1 MGHDL
6 DEQKDDRG
14 TVCVKYLLFLF
25 NFFFWIG
32 GAAVIAMGL
41 WTLLEKT
48 SYIAFLANS
57 TLSVSAY
64 ILLFAGG
71 VVMITGFLGCCALI
85 REHKTSLSVY
95 LAILISVYTAELA
108 AGVLSYMYYE
118 TISEELKE
126 SLNETIVHNYGLPG
140 KEDMTY
146 AIDHLQQDFR
156 CCGST
161 SYEDWSYSFYISTT
175 VYSGHRKVPDS
186 CCKTMTLSC
195 GERDHP
201 SNIYKVEGGC
211 MTILEKFIQEH
222 LLLIGAVS
230 IGIACFQLAG
240 VMLSACFLHIL
251 YKEEK
256 EAYNAI

>member
-1 MGHDL
+1 
-6 DEQKDDRG
+6 
-14 TVCVKYLLFLF
+14 
-25 NFFFWIG
+25 
-32 GAAVIAMGL
+32 MGL
-41 WTLLEKT
+41 WTLLEKS

-64 ILLFAGG
+64 ILIFAGS
-71 VVMITGFLGCCALI
+71 VVMVTGFLGCCSLI
-85 REHKTSLSVY
+85 REHKTCLSIY

-108 AGVLSYMYYE
+108 AG
-118 TISEELKE
+118 ISEELKE
-126 SLNETIVHNYGLPG
+126 SLNETIVHTYGQPG
-140 KEDMTY
+140 MTDITY

-161 SYEDWSYSFYISTT
+161 SYEDWSYSLYINTSE
-175 VYSGHRKVPDS
+175 YSGHRKVPDS
-186 CCKTMTLSC
+186 CCKTMTLTC

-211 MTILEKFIQEH
+211 IDILEEFIQKH

>member
-1 MGHDL
+1 MGHAL
-6 DEQKDDRG
+6 DEEKDDRG

-41 WTLLEKT
+41 WTLLEK
-48 SYIAFLANS
+48 SNYIAFLANS

-85 REHKTSLSVY
+85 REHKTCLSIY

-108 AGVLSYMYYE
+108 AGVLSYMYHE

-126 SLNETIVHNYGLPG
+126 SLNETIVHHYGLPG
-140 KEDMTY
+140 MEDLTY
-146 AIDHLQQDFR
+146 AINHLQQDFR
-156 CCGST
+156 CCGSE
-161 SYEDWSYSFYISTT
+161 SYEDWSYSFYISTA

-186 CCKTMTLSC
+186 CCKTVTIAC

-211 MTILEKFIQEH
+211 ITVLQEFIQEH
-222 LLLIGAVS
+222 LLIIGAVS
-230 IGIACFQLAG
+230 VGIACFQLAG
-240 VMLSACFLHIL
+240 VTLSACFLHIL

>member
-6 DEQKDDRG
+6 DEEKDDRG

-41 WTLLEKT
+41 WTLMEK
-48 SYIAFLANS
+48 SNYIAFLANS

-71 VVMITGFLGCCALI
+71 VVMVTGFLGCCALI
-85 REHKTSLSVY
+85 REQKNCLLVY

-118 TISEELKE
+118 TISEELRE
-126 SLNETIVHNYGLPG
+126 SLNETIVHVYGQPG
-140 KEDMTY
+140 MKDITY

-161 SYEDWSYSFYISTT
+161 SYEDWSYSLYINTA
-175 VYSGHRKVPDS
+175 VYSGRRKVPDS
-186 CCKTMTLSC
+186 CCKTMVLTC

-211 MTILEKFIQEH
+211 MTILEEFIQEH

-240 VMLSACFLHIL
+240 VMLSACFLHVL

-256 EAYNAI
+256 EAYNAM

>member
-1 MGHDL
+1 MGHAL
-6 DEQKDDRG
+6 DEEKDDRG

-25 NFFFWIG
+25 NFFFWVG
-32 GAAVIAMGL
+32 GAAVIAMGV
-41 WTLLEKT
+41 WTLMEKS
-48 SYIAFLANS
+48 SYITFLANS

-71 VVMITGFLGCCALI
+71 VVMITGFLGCCSLI
-85 REHKTSLSVY
+85 REHKTCL
-95 LAILISVYTAELA
+95 LI
-108 AGVLSYMYYE
+108 
-118 TISEELKE
+118 ISEELKE
-126 SLNETIVHNYGLPG
+126 SLNETIVHTYGQPG
-140 KEDMTY
+140 MKDITY
-146 AIDHLQQDFR
+146 AVDNLQQDFR

-161 SYEDWSYSFYISTT
+161 SYEDWSYSLYINTAL
-175 VYSGHRKVPDS
+175 SGGYRKVPDS
-186 CCKTMTLSC
+186 CCKTMIPTC

-211 MTILEKFIQEH
+211 ITKLEEFIQEH

-240 VMLSACFLHIL
+240 VMLSACFLYIL